1 MKPQLI
7 LKLAIGLFIFN
18 SCNQS
23 TQNDTEENSQVEV
36 QEEVTNNTK
45 TELTRD
51 PRNIGPVKPESQH
64 TIEENIAKINAEED
78 MLFGYWVGF
87 FGENNNKINIALAK
101 VDGDSIFGHSVC
113 AGNFRSIKGT
123 IEIKEADVYSINMME
138 PGDNKYDGE
147 FQFEIDVN
155 KKELIGTWKPY
166 KQNVLEK
173 ENYTYTLY
181 RRDFVYDESAG
192 DHPEGST
199 DWLEPM
205 DVENLLPEEIELIRN
220 EIYARHGYSFTNLKM
235 RRHFDPKEWY
245 IPMSIDIRDQLTELE
260 AHNIDMLYN
269 YEDYYEEYYN
279 DFGR

>member
-1 MKPQLI
+1 MTLSFLRVEDFLI
-7 LKLAIGLFIFN
+7 PL
-18 SCNQS
+18 
-23 TQNDTEENSQVEV
+23 
-36 QEEVTNNTK
+36 
-45 TELTRD
+45 
-51 PRNIGPVKPESQH
+51 
-64 TIEENIAKINAEED
+64 
-78 MLFGYWVGF
+78 
-87 FGENNNKINIALAK
+87 FGENLGMNLGKSVFRGTYIHFPLIIIAFIALIICPLSISPWAAFGSAIRNLVRNNKINIALAK

-155 KKELIGTWKPY
+155 KKELIGAWKPY
-166 KQNVLEK
+166 KKNVLPK

-181 RRDFVYDESAG
+181 RRDFVYNTSAG
-192 DHPEGST
+192 DHTGSIE
-199 DWLEPM
+199 WLEPM

-245 IPMSIDIRDQLTELE
+245 IPMSIDIRDQLTETE

-269 YEDYYEEYYN
+269 YEEYYDEYYN
-279 DFGR
+279 EFGR